1 MYTVQPPHWVEYDCQ
16 TEKCIA
22 FNEPEYLLK
31 ICWFHLENNLVIS
44 ALWLKTKIVKSMLLE
59 QPFIHQDVTV
69 EYEDSDLYRQF
80 FSTYWINYS
89 NYMHFL
95 SV

>member
-1 MYTVQPPHWVEYDCQ
+1 M
-16 TEKCIA
+16 
-22 FNEPEYLLK
+22 LLK
-31 ICWFHLENNLVIS
+31 
-44 ALWLKTKIVKSMLLE
+44 